1 LVNSI
6 LIQKVLTLLSVAY
19 RLILSASFT
28 QNIYEK
34 HFNINSEGMAY
45 NYIRAERIIFVMKM
59 LSNLDEKLLSND
71 IIT

>member
-1 LVNSI
+1 MNSI

-19 RLILSASFT
+19 RLILSESFT

-45 NYIRAERIIFVMKM
+45 NNIRAERIFVIKM
-59 LSNLDEKLLSND
+59 LSYFNGKSVSND
-71 IIT
+71 IKT

>member
-1 LVNSI
+1 MNSI

-45 NYIRAERIIFVMKM
+45 NHIRAERIFVMKM
-59 LSNLDEKLLSND
+59 LSNFDVKSVSND
-71 IIT
+71 IKT